1 MVNPRYVTAGVLAPA
16 MLAAV
21 LWLPTAAL
29 AALLGVFLLVGAW
42 EWAALAGLESS
53 LSRAVYTLL
62 TAGLA
67 AACWP
72 PFLPATAPGI
82 LFLLAAVWW
91 AIAGAMVV
99 VYQRRAVCWLRGPG
113 QLSIIG
119 WCAILPAWVALLWLH
134 EQVPGLVIGLFLLIW
149 LADTAAYLG
158 GRRWG
163 KRKLAVRVSPGKT
176 WFGVGSAVAVVV
188 AAAGIAGL
196 AWPPLATHRP
206 AAMGFAALTVLASVI
221 GDLFE
226 SLVKRRRGVKDSG
239 NLLPGHGGVLDRI
252 DSLLAAAPI
261 YAYGVN
267 KMVHLL

>member
-1 MVNPRYVTAGVLAPA
+1 MVNPRYVTAAVLAPA
-16 MLAAV
+16 ILAAM
-21 LWLPTAAL
+21 LWLPTSSL
-29 AALLGVFLLVGAW
+29 AMLFGAFLLVGAW
-42 EWAALAGLESS
+42 EWAALAGFESS
-53 LSRAVYTLL
+53 RARAVYTLL
-62 TAGLA
+62 TGTLA
-67 AACWP
+67 AACYPAFLSASLP
-72 PFLPATAPGI
+72 PQVFALAAAWW
-82 LFLLAAVWW
+82 LLAAT
-91 AIAGAMVV
+91 MVV
-99 VYQRRAVCWLRGPG
+99 VYQWRAVSWLRGPA

-119 WCAILPAWVALLWLH
+119 WCTLLPAWIGVLWLH
-134 EQVPGLVIGLFLLIW
+134 GREPRLLMGLFLLIW

-163 KRKLAVRVSPGKT
+163 KRKLASRVSPGKT
-176 WFGVGSAVAVVV
+176 WIGVGAAV
-188 AAAGIAGL
+188 AAAAATAGVATL
-196 AWPPLATHRP
+196 IWSPLAGHRP
-206 AAMGFAALTVLASVI
+206 LVIGFAALTVSASVI

>member
-1 MVNPRYVTAGVLAPA
+1 MVNPRYVTAAVLAPA
-16 MLAAV
+16 VLAGM
-21 LWLPTAAL
+21 LWLPTAGL
-29 AALLGVFLLVGAW
+29 AALFGFFLLAGAW
-42 EWAALAGLESS
+42 EWAALAGFESS
-53 LSRAVYTLL
+53 PSRVVYTVL
-62 TAGLA
+62 TAVLA
-67 AACWP
+67 AACYP
-72 PFLPATAPGI
+72 TLLPASAPDAV
-82 LFLLAAVWW
+82 FALASAWW
-91 AIAGAMVV
+91 VVAGALIV
-99 VYQRRAVCWLRGPG
+99 VYQVSGVSWLRGPG

-119 WCAILPAWVALLWLH
+119 WCALLPAWLGILWLH
-134 EQVPGLVIGLFLLIW
+134 ARSPGLLIGLFLLIW

-163 KRKLAVRVSPGKT
+163 KRKLASRVSPGKT
-176 WFGVGSAVAVVV
+176 WFGVGSAVVAV
-188 AAAGIAGL
+188 AAAAGV
-196 AWPPLATHRP
+196 AAFVWTPLAAHRP
-206 AAMGFAALTVLASVI
+206 LAMVCAALTVVAAVI